1 MFDKFYYQ
9 NNILCWRKVDFCL
22 YMLWKL
28 ELVKKKK
35 KIRISLNKTGAQT
48 SFESLL
54 VELHMTSR
62 TICQWPSSVTQA
74 VCWMSYSLSSS
85 CISMHLSVKIATSVN
100 GYFFCQPVLGMQVY
114 LPLELAFSGRS
125 SHWSRDFF
133 SGFIFNRELL
143 LACRQLSRQIW
154 TATLMQL
161 WDIKHEKNKR
171 HSWLKSNRVIYLWT
185 RGLSVFFSYFAPD
198 FPFRF
203 FQLIRAGAK
212 ITDYR
217 LSFTLW
223 TAWTAVSHATKLFQ
237 LPVVLLNG

>member
-1 MFDKFYYQ
+1 MFVYAMKTG
-9 NNILCWRKVDFCL
+9 IG
-22 YMLWKL
+22 
-28 ELVKKKK
+28 KKK

-125 SHWSRDFF
+125 RHWSRDFF
-133 SGFIFNRELL
+133 SGFIFKPWELL
-143 LACRQLSRQIW
+143 LACKQLSRQIW

-161 WDIKHEKNKR
+161 
-171 HSWLKSNRVIYLWT
+171 
-185 RGLSVFFSYFAPD
+185 
-198 FPFRF
+198 
-203 FQLIRAGAK
+203 
-212 ITDYR
+212 
-217 LSFTLW
+217 
-223 TAWTAVSHATKLFQ
+223 
-237 LPVVLLNG
+237 